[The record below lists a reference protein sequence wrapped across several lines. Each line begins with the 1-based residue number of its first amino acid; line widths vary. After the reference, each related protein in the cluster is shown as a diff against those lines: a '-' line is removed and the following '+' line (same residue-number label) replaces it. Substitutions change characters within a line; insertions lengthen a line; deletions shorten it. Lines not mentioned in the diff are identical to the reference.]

1 MTKYSTCL
9 LLLNLFHCVCLLGYH
24 QVTIMAIII
33 CVITWYVPPA
43 GVVELAAE
51 VLAEPWQV
59 WLPVWH
65 LIHVQGVEQHL
76 GIGGAASTLD
86 LLQETSTFC
95 IVGGENLETTRNK
108 GIRLIRTACCLLLPL
123 TSHSLGLAGHLVIA
137 A

>member
-1 MTKYSTCL
+1 MFACASPGNHTGA
-9 LLLNLFHCVCLLGYH
+9 VI
-24 QVTIMAIII
+24 QVTFMVIII

-51 VLAEPWQV
+51 VLAETWQV

-65 LIHVQGVEQHL
+65 LIHVRGVEQHL

-95 IVGGENLETTRNK
+95 VVGGENLETTRNK
-108 GIRLIRTACCLLLPL
+108 DQRLKWQL
-123 TSHSLGLAGHLVIA
+123 
-137 A
+137 

>member
-1 MTKYSTCL
+1 MFACESPSNHTGAVIHIA
-9 LLLNLFHCVCLLGYH
+9 F
-24 QVTIMAIII
+24 MFIII

-86 LLQETSTFC
+86 LLQETSTFGV
-95 IVGGENLETTRNK
+95 IGGENLETTRNK
-108 GIRLIRTACCLLLPL
+108 GQFLIKMVGC
-123 TSHSLGLAGHLVIA
+123 
-137 A
+137 

>member
-1 MTKYSTCL
+1 MFTWIPSGNHTGNIK
-9 LLLNLFHCVCLLGYH
+9 VI
-24 QVTIMAIII
+24 IMAIII

-123 TSHSLGLAGHLVIA
+123 TSHSLRKQTYSLGLAGHLVIA
-137 A
+137 AW

>member
-1 MTKYSTCL
+1 MPAFTYCIHVYM
-9 LLLNLFHCVCLLGYH
+9 FACVSPGNH
-24 QVTIMAIII
+24 TGAIIQVTFMVIII

-76 GIGGAASTLD
+76 GIGGTASTLD
-86 LLQETSTFC
+86 LLQETSTLGV
-95 IVGGENLETTRNK
+95 VGGENLETTRNK
-108 GIRLIRTACCLLLPL
+108 DQCLIKMWAVKFYVF
-123 TSHSLGLAGHLVIA
+123 S
-137 A
+137 